1 MYNQLTLLIMNH
13 GCNLIV
19 SPFNI
24 FQARFKEFGDVG
36 LSSTLKVFKIFTK
49 VGRGPWLRGESALG
63 LPV

>member
-1 MYNQLTLLIMNH
+1 MNH

-19 SPFNI
+19 SLFNT

-36 LSSTLKVFKIFTK
+36 LSTTLKVFKIFTK
-49 VGRGPWLRGESALG
+49 VGSGPWLRGDSALG